1 MSNRRVINMVV
12 DKTTRTIRPKNLEE
26 FNYILDFFEDGM
38 HLTVTLEPYVKI
50 RSQSQ
55 NGLYHKY
62 LSLLAEQSGNSI
74 GDLKVHLKNEY
85 GPRMESGE
93 LKSTRDYT
101 TTEMNFMIERVHQFG
116 IELGYRMPTVEEM
129 KTKNIRF

>member
-1 MSNRRVINMVV
+1 MVV
-12 DKTTRTIRPKNLEE
+12 DKATRTIRPKNLEE
-26 FNYILDFFEDGM
+26 FNYILEFFEDNTV
-38 HLTVTLEPYVKI
+38 LTVTLEPYVKI

-62 LSLLAEQSGNSI
+62 ISLIAQQSGNSLA
-74 GDLKVHLKNEY
+74 DVKEHLKNEY

-101 TTEMNFMIERVHQFG
+101 TTEMNFMIERAYQLG
-116 IELGYRMPTVEEM
+116 LELGYRMPTVEEM